1 MLRYIDEHAMPANA
15 EAQNMT
21 VVDQERVHIY
31 WYTDN

>member
-1 MLRYIDEHAMPANA
+1 MPANA

-31 WYTDN
+31 WYTEN

>member
-1 MLRYIDEHAMPANA
+1 MPANA